1 MSAGTASADVST
13 RALAHGPHAPL
24 GAHVREGGVDFAVA
38 SQRAKRIE
46 LCLFD
51 EGGTREI
58 ERMALQHGEDGVFHG
73 RLDGVGEGL
82 IYGYRAHG
90 RYQPESGHRF
100 NPAKLLLD
108 PYARALAGDFAW
120 RPEHHGFAAS
130 HPQGRQPD
138 TRDNAAFALKARVPA
153 APASLADGLAL
164 RAASQPR
171 RPLRDSVL
179 YELNVRGFTMQL
191 PGVPERLRGTFA
203 GLAHP
208 AAIARLKALGVTTL
222 SLLPVMEWLDEAP
235 LIERGLSNYWG
246 YNTIA
251 FFCPARRLCHQPN
264 DGINEFRGMV
274 ASLQREGFEIV
285 LDVVLNHTAE
295 GDKHG
300 PTISF
305 RGLDNASWYRLVN
318 DDRSRYEN
326 LSGCGNTLRIIH
338 PRTTQFAL
346 DVLRYWVATMGV
358 DGFRFDLGAAL
369 GRTRHGFD
377 PSAPF
382 FVALRQDPTLAQV
395 HLVAEPWDAGHE
407 GYQLGRFPG
416 RFAEWNDRFRDAVR
430 GYWLGAEASADGH
443 HRAPVP
449 RSEFAR
455 RFTASSDLFQHGQRR
470 PQASINY
477 VSAHDGRTLADVV
490 AYAQRHNEAN
500 GEHNRDGHAHEVCT
514 NLGVEGPSDDARIH
528 EHRRRLRRAM
538 LATTLLAQ
546 GTPML
551 CAGDEVANS
560 QAGNNNAYCQDNAT
574 GWIDW
579 SALGGA
585 DDDTVL
591 VAQLIGLRRSEA
603 FLRWPAW
610 FAPNPTEDEPA
621 IHWLRP
627 DGTDLRIE
635 DWHEL
640 AQRAFACQLRPAGS
654 ATPRGAIVF
663 NPEPHDLP
671 FVLPGG
677 PWALRLDS
685 SGTFEPPAPLDARSL
700 PLDALPQLPYANGAT
715 SFVVPARSLMVL
727 RRLPSSSEPL

>member
-1 MSAGTASADVST
+1 MSTNAAVIAAPRHTLVP
-13 RALAHGPHAPL
+13 GPHAPL
-24 GAHVREGGVDFAVA
+24 GAHVRDGGVDVAVA

-46 LCLFD
+46 LCVFSD
-51 EGGTREI
+51 DGTREL
-58 ERMALQHGEDGVFHG
+58 ERLPLHSGEDGVFHG
-73 RLDGVGEGL
+73 RLEGAGPGL
-82 IYGYRAHG
+82 VYGFRAHG
-90 RYQPESGHRF
+90 RYQPESGYRF

-108 PYARALAGDFAW
+108 PYARELVGDFQW
-120 RPEHHGFAAS
+120 RPEHHGWAAS

-138 TRDNAAFALKARVPA
+138 TRDNAALALKARVVD
-153 APASLADGLAL
+153 APSAIADGLAV
-164 RAASQPR
+164 RATSRPR

-191 PGVPERLRGTFA
+191 PGVPEALRGTFE

-208 AAIARLKALGVTTL
+208 AAIAHLKSLGVTTL
-222 SLLPVMEWLDEAP
+222 SLMPVMEWLDEAP
-235 LIERGLSNYWG
+235 LVERGLRNYWG
-246 YNTIA
+246 YNTLA
-251 FFCPARRLCHQPN
+251 FFCPARRLCRHPQ
-264 DGINEFRGMV
+264 DGINEFRRMV
-274 ASLQREGFEIV
+274 ATLQREGFDVV

-300 PTISF
+300 ATLSF
-305 RGLDNASWYRLVN
+305 RGLDNASWYRLIG

-326 LSGCGNTLRIIH
+326 VSGCGNTLRLIH

-346 DVLRYWVATMGV
+346 DVLRYWVETMGV

-395 HLVAEPWDAGHE
+395 HLIAEPWDAGFE

-430 GYWLGAEASADGH
+430 GYWLGAAATADGH
-443 HRAPVP
+443 PRAPVP
-449 RSEFAR
+449 RSEFAK

-490 AYAQRHNEAN
+490 GYARRHNDAN

-514 NLGVEGPSDDARIH
+514 NFGVEGATDEAAVL
-528 EHRRRLRRAM
+528 ERRRRVRRAL

-551 CAGDEVANS
+551 LAGDEVANS
-560 QAGNNNAYCQDNAT
+560 QAGNNNAYCQDNPT

-579 SALGGA
+579 AGLGT
-585 DDDTVL
+585 DDDARAL
-591 VAQLIGLRRSEA
+591 VAALVALRASEA
-603 FLRWPAW
+603 YLRWPTW
-610 FAPNPTEDEPA
+610 FLPEPGDDDPT
-621 IHWLRP
+621 IRWLRP
-627 DGTDLRIE
+627 DGSDMRVD
-635 DWHEL
+635 DWHD
-640 AQRAFACQLRPAGS
+640 ANDGAFACQLRAAGS
-654 ATPRGAIVF
+654 SAPRGCIAF
-663 NPEPHDLP
+663 NPGGSDRPFELP
-671 FVLPGG
+671 DG
-677 PWALRLDS
+677 PWHVLLET
-685 SGTFEPPAPLDARSL
+685 SGTFPDQALTTTLASPAVL
-700 PLDALPQLPYANGAT
+700 
-715 SFVVPARSLMVL
+715 VPAHSLLVL
-727 RRLPSSSEPL
+727 RRLTSAPEPT

>member
-1 MSAGTASADVST
+1 MSVLTP
-13 RALAHGPHAPL
+13 GPHAPL
-24 GAHVREGGVDFAVA
+24 GAHVRDGGVDVAIA
-38 SQRAKRIE
+38 SQRAKKIE

-51 EGGTREI
+51 DSGVREV
-58 ERMALQHGEDGVFHG
+58 ERLPLHAGEDGVFHG
-73 RLDGVGEGL
+73 RLEGVGAGL
-82 IYGYRAHG
+82 VYGYRAHG
-90 RYQPESGHRF
+90 RYQPESGYRF

-108 PYARALAGDFAW
+108 PYARAIVGEFAW
-120 RPEHHGFAAS
+120 RSEHQGWAAS

-138 TRDNAAFALKARVPA
+138 ARDNAALALKARVVEAPA
-153 APASLADGLAL
+153 ALPDDLAL
-164 RAASQPR
+164 RPAAQPR
-171 RPLRDSVL
+171 RALRDSVL
-179 YELNVRGFTMQL
+179 YELNVRGFTMRL
-191 PGVPERLRGTFA
+191 PGVPEALRGTFA

-235 LIERGLSNYWG
+235 LVERGLRNYWG
-246 YNTIA
+246 YNTLA
-251 FFCPARRLCHQPN
+251 FFCPARRLCANPA
-264 DGINEFRGMV
+264 DGIGEFRRMV
-274 ASLQREGFEIV
+274 ATLQREGFDVV

-305 RGLDNASWYRLVN
+305 RGLDNASWYRLVG

-326 LSGCGNTLRIIH
+326 ISGCGNTLRVIH

-346 DVLRYWVATMGV
+346 DVLRYWVETMGI

-382 FVALRQDPTLAQV
+382 FVALRQDPALSQV
-395 HLVAEPWDAGHE
+395 HWIAEPWDAGHE

-430 GYWLGAEASADGH
+430 GYWLGADASADGH
-443 HRAPVP
+443 PRAAVP

-470 PQASINY
+470 PQASINF
-477 VSAHDGRTLADVV
+477 VTAHDGRTLADVV
-490 AYAQRHNEAN
+490 SYACRHNAAN
-500 GEHNRDGHAHEVCT
+500 GEHNRDGHSHEVCA
-514 NLGVEGPSDDARIH
+514 NLGVEGTSDDVRVI
-528 EHRRRLRRAM
+528 ENRRRLRRAM

-560 QAGNNNAYCQDNAT
+560 QQGNNNAYCQDNAT
-574 GWIDW
+574 GWLDW
-579 SALGGA
+579 SGLGGG
-585 DDDTVL
+585 DDDSAL
-591 VAQLIGLRRSEA
+591 VAQLIELRRSEA

-610 FAPNPTEDEPA
+610 FAPNPGDDEPA
-621 IHWLRP
+621 IRWLRP
-627 DGTDLRIE
+627 DGADLAVE
-635 DWHEL
+635 DWHDATL
-640 AQRAFACQLRPAGS
+640 RAFACQLRAAGT
-654 ATPRGAIVF
+654 ATPRGAVVF
-663 NPEPHDLP
+663 NPEPHDLA

-677 PWALRLDS
+677 PWALRLET
-685 SGTFEPPAPLDARSL
+685 SGTFTAPPVDDLLSSL
-700 PLDALPQLPYANGAT
+700 PRENGAT
-715 SFVVPARSLMVL
+715 TFVVPARSLMVL
-727 RRLPSSSEPL
+727 RRLPPPTEPL